1 MTEQDQDP
9 KPQDSKSIGRMIGGA
24 IDSVFDT
31 AVDSVESVGKLLGSA
46 LHITGLAPA
55 ARRSMHYTPGGIP
68 GIEYSEDITTP
79 PEPGAIKIQCIDY
92 NSDKVNITHHTD
104 IDAFLAE
111 PRPDWVTVRWV
122 NIDGLHPYVIN
133 KVRQTVGMHTLAAED
148 VLHVPQRPRVEP
160 YDQDLFIIARMMR
173 LIEGRLVSE
182 QVSMFMSEDLVV
194 TFQETQGDV
203 WEPIR
208 ERIHREGSRLRKNN
222 PSYLVYTLLD
232 ALIDHCF
239 PLLERYGDLLED
251 MEAVVLASPDAKVL
265 SRIHAIKRE
274 LSALRRVMWPMRE
287 VVSGIRDAEIDTVAE
302 ITRTYLRDVYEHT
315 VQIVE
320 IIETYRE
327 VTAGLTDL
335 HMSTISNR
343 MNETMKVL
351 TIMASLFIPI
361 TFMAGI
367 YGMNFEYI
375 PELGWK
381 YSYAMFWVACIVIV
395 GGLLW
400 YFKRKGWIGSGS

>member
-1 MTEQDQDP
+1 MSEQDPDQ
-9 KPQDSKSIGRMIGGA
+9 KPQDTHSIGRMIGGA

-31 AVDSVESVGKLLGSA
+31 AVDSVGSVGRLLGSA
-46 LHITGLAPA
+46 LHLTGLAPA
-55 ARRSMHYTPGGIP
+55 SGRGEHYTPGATP
-68 GIEYSEDITTP
+68 GIEHSADITTP
-79 PEPGAIKIQCIDY
+79 PQPGEVQIQCIDY
-92 NSDKVNITHHTD
+92 SPDRVEVSKHTD
-104 IDAFLAE
+104 IDAFLAA
-111 PRPDWVTVRWV
+111 PRPDWAAVRWV
-122 NIDGLHPYVIN
+122 NIDGLHAYVIN
-133 KVRQTVGMHTLAAED
+133 KVREAVGMHTLAAED
-148 VLHVPQRPRVEP
+148 VLHIPQRPRVEP
-160 YDQDLFIIARMMR
+160 YDEDLFIITRMMR

-182 QVSMFMSEDLVV
+182 QVSMFMNKGLVV

-208 ERIHREGSRLRKNN
+208 ERIHRDGSRLRKNN

-232 ALIDHCF
+232 AMIDHCF

-287 VVSGIRDAEIDTVAE
+287 VVAGIRDAEIDTVAD

-335 HMSTISNR
+335 HMSTVSNR

-351 TIMASLFIPI
+351 TIMATLFIPI
-361 TFMAGI
+361 TFLAGI
-367 YGMNFEYI
+367 YGMNFQYI

-381 YSYAMFWVACIVIV
+381 YSYAMFWVACVVIV
-395 GGLLW
+395 SGLLW